1 MGGNLTC
8 VIAKIDIDF
17 FTHYYLDWIVNS
29 RKFPVSFQII
39 VKIYSKCSAPLQP
52 MHDRP
57 KPVSQGTSKNTQ
69 QNIVSLLL
77 STANVPV
84 VRQNGVHTLIRE
96 RLVDKAC

>member
-1 MGGNLTC
+1 
-8 VIAKIDIDF
+8 
-17 FTHYYLDWIVNS
+17 
-29 RKFPVSFQII
+29 
-39 VKIYSKCSAPLQP
+39 